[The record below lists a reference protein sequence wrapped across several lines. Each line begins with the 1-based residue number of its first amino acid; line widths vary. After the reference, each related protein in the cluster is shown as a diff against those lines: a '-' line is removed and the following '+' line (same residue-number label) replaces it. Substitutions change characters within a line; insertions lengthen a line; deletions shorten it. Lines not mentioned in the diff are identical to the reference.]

1 MHALSRG
8 GSRQGTAHRCAKG
21 LPPLLHLH
29 RQDPEESETGGGGK
43 RPGSPVAS
51 PPAAR
56 VPRNPV
62 TAAAES

>member
-29 RQDPEESETGGGGK
+29 RQDPEESETGGGGEE
-43 RPGSPVAS
+43 
-51 PPAAR
+51 AR
-56 VPRNPV
+56 QPSGQS
-62 TAAAES
+62 TCCESAKESCDRCR